1 MWHDLTQG
9 IQSFLNALGDT
20 LSRSPPWAA
29 SLAILAALIVA
40 AWILRAI
47 VVAVLRRLSRESRP
61 YLRSVVEQTK
71 NPALFALLLIAL
83 AIALQT
89 APLPIDARSLIVR
102 LLVLG
107 TICLIGWIALTA
119 VNITAGLYLLRFRID
134 VEDNL
139 LARKHVTQVRVLM
152 RVVDTII
159 VLVTIG
165 FALMTFD
172 AVRQYGISLFASAG
186 VAGVIFGL
194 AAQPVLSNL
203 IAGVQL
209 AVTQPIRLEDAVTVQ
224 NEYGWIE
231 EINATYVVIRL
242 WDLRRLIVPLNHFIQ
257 QPFYNWT
264 REAGN
269 TIGSALIYLDYTAP
283 VDLIR
288 HKAIELVGQSG
299 RPSTEVANVQI
310 TNLRPDC
317 IELRVLIR
325 SDSPGK
331 ASDACAE
338 LRERLIGFL
347 QREHPEALP
356 RQRSQTVAAV
366 SLSGAPA
373 APAPAAPPD
382 RQ

>member
-1 MWHDLTQG
+1 MHIDIAG
-9 IQSFLNALGDT
+9 IFVAVGTALSWLPGWVPGAV
-20 LSRSPPWAA
+20 L
-29 SLAILAALIVA
+29 LVVAALIAIA
-40 AWILRAI
+40 AHNASVR
-47 VVAVLRRLSRESRP
+47 VLL
-61 YLRSVVEQTK
+61 LLGARS
-71 NPALFALLLIAL
+71 ALLKNIVQHTRVPIRVALIVIAL
-83 AIALQT
+83 GVVLPATGFPIAVMGGIGQVLLVAAIAL
-89 APLPIDARSLIVR
+89 
-102 LLVLG
+102 LG
-107 TICLIGWIALTA
+107 WGAVVALE
-119 VNITAGLYLLRFRID
+119 VGSDLYLRRFHME
-134 VEDNL
+134 VADNL
-139 LARKHVTQVRVLM
+139 LARKHVTQVRIL
-152 RVVDTII
+152 RRALTTLIVVFTVAI
-159 VLVTIG
+159 
-165 FALMTFD
+165 ALMTFTG
-172 AVRQYGISLFASAG
+172 VRQYGISLFASAG

-224 NEYGWIE
+224 NEFGWIE

-242 WDLRRLIVPLNHFIQ
+242 WDLRRLIVPLNYFIQ
-257 QPFYNWT
+257 QPFHNWT
-264 REAGN
+264 REAAN

-288 HKAIELVGQSG
+288 HKAIDLVSQSG
-299 RPSTEVANVQI
+299 RPDTEVANVQI

-338 LRERLIGFL
+338 LRERLIGYL

-366 SLSGAPA
+366 SLSGA
-373 APAPAAPPD
+373 APAPAAVAPAD